1 MIRNHNNRILYI
13 YQNTSLKV
21 FRQVHVILKNWQKN
35 GSKMAELFFIPEES
49 MYPIEAVKVSV
60 SELMI
65 LMLM

>member
-1 MIRNHNNRILYI
+1 M
-13 YQNTSLKV
+13 